1 MAAPFPESPRLA
13 AALALLALAACGGP
27 APAPPEIPE
36 GFAPDAK
43 VAALLDERH
52 AAAAAA
58 PGDAAMHLE
67 LGLALSVN
75 DGTELAETCFRNAL
89 AIEPSNAEA
98 RYQLSRMR
106 AELGAMDDQIAE
118 LRRVL
123 EVQSDFHAAR
133 YDLACALLD
142 EGRYDE
148 ARGEFDTLLIQV
160 PDAPLVEMGIGL
172 VEVERGEALKGIPHL
187 IKAFEAYPR
196 EGFIRFRLGQAYREI
211 GQDRKADQLMEGLDG
226 ASGRPVISSA
236 GTRRAKS
243 FEVGGNARL
252 SRANAH
258 LNAGEAARAVV
269 ILEPLVAA
277 SPEDFSAGMSLVA
290 GYIELK
296 RTEEAMTLIERMASL
311 RPENHLPMVQRA
323 TGLLQLADACRE
335 AGDGVGAQR
344 ALRDA
349 LASADSAVAAEPEFP
364 TGHLRRAAALA
375 GLRRDDEALGA
386 YRRAVALGE
395 TSERVY
401 QQMMGPAE
409 RSKGL
414 SEVER
419 LLKEGISKGVDRF
432 VLRFEL
438 CGVYMRSGR
447 GRQAR
452 AEQREMARRSANH
465 PLTRR
470 ADQILGAAGL

>member
-1 MAAPFPESPRLA
+1 MAAPSPKNLRPA
-13 AALALLALAACGGP
+13 AALVVLALGACGGP
-27 APAPPEIPE
+27 APAPPGIPE

-43 VAALLDERH
+43 VAALLEERR
-52 AAAAAA
+52 AAAAAS

-89 AIEPSNAEA
+89 TIDPENAEA

-106 AELGAMDDQIAE
+106 ADLGAMDDQVAE

-123 EVQSDFHAAR
+123 EIQADFHAAR

-148 ARGEFDTLLIQV
+148 ARREFDTLLVQV

-172 VEVERGEALKGIPHL
+172 VEVERGEVLSGIPHL
-187 IKAFEAYPR
+187 ITAYEAYPR

-211 GQDRKADQLMEGLDG
+211 GEDRKADQLMEGLDG

-236 GTRRAKS
+236 GTRRAKGY
-243 FEVGGNARL
+243 EVGENARL
-252 SRANAH
+252 SKANAH
-258 LNAGEAARAVV
+258 LNAGEAARAVA

-277 SPEDFSAGMSLVA
+277 SPDDFSAGMSLVA
-290 GYIELK
+290 GYIELQ

-311 RPENHLPMVQRA
+311 RPENHLPMVQRS
-323 TGLLQLADACRE
+323 TGHLQRADAYRE
-335 AGDGVGAQR
+335 AGDRVGSQR

-349 LASADSAVAAEPEFP
+349 LASADRAVAVEPEFP

-386 YRRAVALGE
+386 YRRAVDLGE
-395 TSERVY
+395 TSEQVY
-401 QQMMGPAE
+401 REMMGPAE
-409 RSKGL
+409 RAKGL
-414 SEVER
+414 PEVER
-419 LLKEGISKGVDRF
+419 LLREGISKGVDRF
-432 VLRFEL
+432 RLRFEL

-447 GRQAR
+447 GREAR
-452 AEQREMARRSANH
+452 AQQREMARRSANH
-465 PLTRR
+465 PLTKR

>member
-1 MAAPFPESPRLA
+1 MCSSDL
-13 AALALLALAACGGP
+13 
-27 APAPPEIPE
+27 
-36 GFAPDAK
+36 
-43 VAALLDERH
+43 
-52 AAAAAA
+52 
-58 PGDAAMHLE
+58 
-67 LGLALSVN
+67 
-75 DGTELAETCFRNAL
+75 
-89 AIEPSNAEA
+89 
-98 RYQLSRMR
+98 
-106 AELGAMDDQIAE
+106 LGAMDDQIAE

-160 PDAPLVEMGIGL
+160 PDAPLAEMGIGL
-172 VEVERGEALKGIPHL
+172 VEVERGEVLKGIPHL
-187 IKAFEAYPR
+187 IKAFEVYPR

-226 ASGRPVISSA
+226 ASGRPAISSA

-252 SRANAH
+252 SKANAH

-323 TGLLQLADACRE
+323 TGLLQRADACRE
-335 AGDGVGAQR
+335 AGRWQSYDIRFQAPVFDDAAQKTANARMSVWHNGILIHDDVEVDG
-344 ALRDA
+344 
-349 LASADSAVAAEPEFP
+349 
-364 TGHLRRAAALA
+364 TTAAAMA
-375 GLRRDDEALGA
+375 SD
-386 YRRAVALGE
+386 
-395 TSERVY
+395 
-401 QQMMGPAE
+401 E
-409 RSKGL
+409 RSKGPL
-414 SEVER
+414 M
-419 LLKEGISKGVDRF
+419 LQDHGHGVRYRNVWFLPGD
-432 VLRFEL
+432 V
-438 CGVYMRSGR
+438 
-447 GRQAR
+447 
-452 AEQREMARRSANH
+452 
-465 PLTRR
+465 
-470 ADQILGAAGL
+470 

>member
-1 MAAPFPESPRLA
+1 M
-13 AALALLALAACGGP
+13 
-27 APAPPEIPE
+27 EI
-36 GFAPDAK
+36 
-43 VAALLDERH
+43 
-52 AAAAAA
+52 
-58 PGDAAMHLE
+58 
-67 LGLALSVN
+67 
-75 DGTELAETCFRNAL
+75 
-89 AIEPSNAEA
+89 
-98 RYQLSRMR
+98 
-106 AELGAMDDQIAE
+106 
-118 LRRVL
+118 
-123 EVQSDFHAAR
+123 
-133 YDLACALLD
+133 
-142 EGRYDE
+142 
-148 ARGEFDTLLIQV
+148 
-160 PDAPLVEMGIGL
+160 
-172 VEVERGEALKGIPHL
+172 

-211 GQDRKADQLMEGLDG
+211 GQDRKADQLELAAGSCR
-226 ASGRPVISSA
+226 SGETAPPAVRPSSA

-269 ILEPLVAA
+269 ILEPLGGGESPVAA
-277 SPEDFSAGMSLVA
+277 SPDFSAGMSLVA

-323 TGLLQLADACRE
+323 TGLLQRADACRE

-465 PLTRR
+465 PSPGAPIRSSGRR
-470 ADQILGAAGL
+470 GCDARPSDRPRGVPPLRELRR

>member
-1 MAAPFPESPRLA
+1 M
-13 AALALLALAACGGP
+13 
-27 APAPPEIPE
+27 
-36 GFAPDAK
+36 
-43 VAALLDERH
+43 
-52 AAAAAA
+52 
-58 PGDAAMHLE
+58 
-67 LGLALSVN
+67 
-75 DGTELAETCFRNAL
+75 
-89 AIEPSNAEA
+89 
-98 RYQLSRMR
+98 
-106 AELGAMDDQIAE
+106 
-118 LRRVL
+118 
-123 EVQSDFHAAR
+123 
-133 YDLACALLD
+133 
-142 EGRYDE
+142 
-148 ARGEFDTLLIQV
+148 
-160 PDAPLVEMGIGL
+160 
-172 VEVERGEALKGIPHL
+172 
-187 IKAFEAYPR
+187 
-196 EGFIRFRLGQAYREI
+196 
-211 GQDRKADQLMEGLDG
+211 
-226 ASGRPVISSA
+226 
-236 GTRRAKS
+236 
-243 FEVGGNARL
+243 
-252 SRANAH
+252 
-258 LNAGEAARAVV
+258 

-323 TGLLQLADACRE
+323 TGLLQRADACRE

-419 LLKEGISKGVDRF
+419 LLKEGISKGSIGSCCVSSSAASTCAPAVAARPAPSSA
-432 VLRFEL
+432 RWR
-438 CGVYMRSGR
+438 GAPRTTPSPGAPIRSSGR
-447 GRQAR
+447 RGCDAR
-452 AEQREMARRSANH
+452 PSDRPRGVPPLRELRR
-465 PLTRR
+465 
-470 ADQILGAAGL
+470 